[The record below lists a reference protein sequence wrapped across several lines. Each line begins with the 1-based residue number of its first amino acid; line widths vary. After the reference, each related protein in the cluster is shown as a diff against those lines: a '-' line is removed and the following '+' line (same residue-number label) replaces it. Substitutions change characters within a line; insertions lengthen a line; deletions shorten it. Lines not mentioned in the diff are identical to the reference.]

1 MGKIAF
7 VFSGQGAQYS
17 GMGRE
22 LAEQS
27 TAAAAVFALAD
38 QIRSDTSKQCFFGS
52 KEELTETRNT
62 QPCLFCVDLAAALAL
77 EEAAFGLMGLLV
89 FPWGKWRL

>member
-27 TAAAAVFALAD
+27 TPQHGVCLGR
-38 QIRSDTSKQCFFGS
+38 QTVRIRRSMFFRFKRGM
-52 KEELTETRNT
+52 TETRNT
-62 QPCLFCVDLAAALAL
+62 QPACSV
-77 EEAAFGLMGLLV
+77 
-89 FPWGKWRL
+89 

>member
-22 LAEQS
+22 LAEQLYNGGDWIS
-27 TAAAAVFALAD
+27 
-38 QIRSDTSKQCFFGS
+38 
-52 KEELTETRNT
+52 
-62 QPCLFCVDLAAALAL
+62 L
-77 EEAAFGLMGLLV
+77 EEYFGV
-89 FPWGKWRL
+89 ESTYDRIR

>member
-22 LAEQS
+22 LADRS
-27 TAAAAVFALAD
+27 PAARSIFAAADAL
-38 QIRSDTSKQCFFGS
+38 RPGTSEQCF
-52 KEELTETRNT
+52 
-62 QPCLFCVDLAAALAL
+62 AAS
-77 EEAAFGLMGLLV
+77 MD
-89 FPWGKWRL
+89 

>member
-22 LAEQS
+22 LADRS
-27 TAAAAVFALAD
+27 PAARSIFAAADAL
-38 QIRSDTSKQCFFGS
+38 RPGTSAQCFS
-52 KEELTETRNT
+52 
-62 QPCLFCVDLAAALAL
+62 AS
-77 EEAAFGLMGLLV
+77 M
-89 FPWGKWRL
+89 